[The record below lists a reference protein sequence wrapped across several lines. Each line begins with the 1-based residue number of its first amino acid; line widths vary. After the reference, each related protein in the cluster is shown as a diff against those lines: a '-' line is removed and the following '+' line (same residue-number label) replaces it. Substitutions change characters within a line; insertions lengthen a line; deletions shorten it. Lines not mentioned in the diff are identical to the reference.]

1 MKTRFQTNMGGQR
14 QPPRHAVP
22 PVASSGSARSDRSS
36 IANLQFPQTPR
47 SGVALVATLI
57 MLSLVTFMVVAFLS
71 VARRERQ
78 SVAASLTINEA
89 RAAMDALD
97 ADRALL
103 GACDFILG

>member
-1 MKTRFQTNMGGQR
+1 MPLRPGG
-14 QPPRHAVP
+14 PR
-22 PVASSGSARSDRSS
+22 SAR
-36 IANLQFPQTPR
+36 Q

-89 RAAMDALD
+89 RSAMEAG
-97 ADRALL
+97 L
-103 GACDFILG
+103 GRGSMIA